1 MDHRLICKMQNIK
14 FLGENLGDL
23 GYGDDFLDTTPK
35 IVSMMSLKIV
45 FQMSLKLKT
54 STLQKRQ
61 CQRIRRATN
70 SEKLFVKGASEKE
83 LSSKI

>member
-1 MDHRLICKMQNIK
+1 MAKEQRQHSGVKIVFSTNGAGTTVHPHTNNQTPHKNYLKMDHRLICKMQNIK

-45 FQMSLKLKT
+45 F
-54 STLQKRQ
+54 
-61 CQRIRRATN
+61 
-70 SEKLFVKGASEKE
+70 
-83 LSSKI
+83 